1 MTVAPPAVVGAL
13 VSVLGLP
20 LAASAQSL
28 APQTTATLAAVE
40 VTVGAIIA
48 NNSSDWL
55 DHRVTAMH
63 PRFPT
68 LFPYSSFRLVR
79 EERQSVPWGGAV
91 RLEVSGD
98 RYVVVV
104 PRGWKKNRVSMR
116 VRLID
121 THVKRPVLD
130 TTIALQDRGTLLI
143 GGPRET
149 DGVLILAIGA
159 ATLR

>member
-13 VSVLGLP
+13 ATILSLPFAAAAEPLGQRG
-20 LAASAQSL
+20 SE
-28 APQTTATLAAVE
+28 LAAVE

-48 NNSSDWL
+48 NNSSEWL

-68 LFPYSSFRLVR
+68 LFPYSSFRLLG
-79 EERQSVPWGGAV
+79 EQRQSVPWGGTV
-91 RLEVSGD
+91 RLDISGT
-98 RYVVVV
+98 RYVIVV
-104 PRGWKKNRVSMR
+104 PRGIKNKRVSMR

-121 THVKRPVLD
+121 KTRSVLD
-130 TTIALQDRGTLLI
+130 TTIGLQDHGTLLV

>member
-1 MTVAPPAVVGAL
+1 VTAAPPAVVGAL
-13 VSVLGLP
+13 ISILGLP
-20 LAASAQSL
+20 LAASAQPLGS
-28 APQTTATLAAVE
+28 PGTEIAAVE
-40 VTVGAIIA
+40 VSVGAIIA
-48 NNSSDWL
+48 NNSSEWL

-63 PRFPT
+63 PGFPT

-79 EERQSVPWGGAV
+79 EERRSVPWGGVV
-91 RLEVSGD
+91 RLDISGT

-104 PRGWKKNRVSMR
+104 PRGIKNKRVSMR

-121 THVKRPVLD
+121 TTRPVLD
-130 TTIALQDRGTLLI
+130 TTIALQDHGTLLV

>member
-1 MTVAPPAVVGAL
+1 MIPGPPAVVGAL
-13 VSVLGLP
+13 VSILGLP
-20 LAASAQSL
+20 LAVAAQPL
-28 APQTTATLAAVE
+28 EPQGNSELAAVE

-48 NNSSDWL
+48 NNSSEWL
-55 DHRVTAMH
+55 DHRVKAMH

-91 RLEVSGD
+91 RVDISGT

-104 PRGWKKNRVSMR
+104 PRGIKNKRVSMR

-121 THVKRPVLD
+121 VSRPVLD

>member
-1 MTVAPPAVVGAL
+1 VTATPPAVVGAL
-13 VSVLGLP
+13 VSILGLP
-20 LAASAQSL
+20 LAASGQSL
-28 APQTTATLAAVE
+28 TAQGAELATVE

-48 NNSSDWL
+48 NNSSEWL

-79 EERQSVPWGGAV
+79 EERQSVPWGGTV
-91 RLEVSGD
+91 RLDISGT
-98 RYVVVV
+98 RYVIVV
-104 PRGWKKNRVSMR
+104 PRGISKKRVSMR

-121 THVKRPVLD
+121 IGVTRPVLD
-130 TTIALQDRGTLLI
+130 TTIALQDRGTLLV